1 MKSDNDRLYYA
12 QRALIERAR
21 AESSKDSAAAIAHS
35 TMAAEYERRA
45 RAVEADGLFVSRP
58 WSVPRQEQSV
68 H

>member
-1 MKSDNDRLYYA
+1 MKSDSDRLYYA

-45 RAVEADGLFVSRP
+45 RAADGVFASRP
-58 WSVPRQEQSV
+58 RSAPRQGQSV